1 MTVWLIHEKVI
12 VRRIFMANSSNEKVY
27 NVLAYIGILF
37 IVGLIAD
44 SQNPKVRFHVN
55 QGLVLFLAEV
65 VLGIVCGIISAI
77 PFIGFIGSICSG
89 IIGIVGVVFMIIGII
104 HAANDEEVPLP
115 VIGGIII
122 LK

>member
-1 MTVWLIHEKVI
+1 M
-12 VRRIFMANSSNEKVY
+12 
-27 NVLAYIGILF
+27 
-37 IVGLIAD
+37 
-44 SQNPKVRFHVN
+44 RFHVN

-104 HAANDEEVPLP
+104 HAANDEESRLP
-115 VIGGIII
+115 VIGGITI